1 MILSETLALLLT
13 TSELVVSFEL
23 SRKVSRTQLNMRSG
37 YAAMTIM
44 KQDCEKEKV

>member
-1 MILSETLALLLT
+1 LLALLPRCIALWRY
-13 TSELVVSFEL
+13 SVALEL

-37 YAAMTIM
+37 YAAMTIV